1 MLTKQ
6 RRFLKRERLLFAL
19 SLPHSSRHY
28 NASLIEGR
36 APVTP
41 LPLPPPHEGAS
52 LLAPIIFLA
61 AAVIAVPLFNRLR
74 LGSVIGYLV
83 AGLIIGPSGF
93 AFFADPE
100 AILAFAELGI
110 VMLLFII
117 GLELKPSRLWSMR
130 RDIFG
135 FGLGQ
140 ILICGLALAGL
151 ALAADLTWQAAIIA
165 GAGLALSS
173 TAFAVPMMEDRNE
186 LTQPYGQR
194 AFAVLLM
201 QDLAIVPLLALVTL
215 LTPGEK
221 AHTGGWTETL
231 GIFIAVTIV
240 AVSARYLLNP
250 LFRILAKTNAHEV
263 MTAAALLMVLGAAFV
278 MQAAGLS
285 MAMGA
290 FLAGVLLAESSFR
303 HELEADIEP
312 FRGLLLGL
320 FFIAV
325 GMGINITLVLHHL
338 WAIAAIVIALMTT
351 KALIIFILS
360 RLTGS
365 SKADA
370 FRIAG
375 VLSQGGEFA
384 FVLFGAAATA
394 GIMSAENSN
403 ILIASVTLSL
413 ALTPLAFAVAHHLA
427 QPKSQAEEMEMDFTD
442 AKGKVVIIGFGRF
455 GQVVAQFLLSQGI
468 EVTAIE
474 RDVEQIRAASRFGF
488 RVYYGDG
495 TRLDVLRAAGASD
508 ATLIALCV
516 VKAEASDK
524 IVDLVKV
531 HFPLA
536 KLYVRAY
543 DRRQSLTMLRKNVDY
558 QIRDTYESAVRFGM
572 AALEA
577 LGIPQEEALEVE
589 EEIRRRDEERLAL
602 QLAEGEFLAGKN
614 LIFSS
619 AVKPEPLVKPKRA
632 PQALSTETEELT
644 KEPKGEDVVL

>member
-1 MLTKQ
+1 MT
-6 RRFLKRERLLFAL
+6 
-19 SLPHSSRHY
+19 
-28 NASLIEGR
+28 
-36 APVTP
+36 PVP
-41 LPLPPPHEGAS
+41 LPAPHEGAS
-52 LLAPIIFLA
+52 LLVPIIFLA
-61 AAVIAVPLFNRLR
+61 TAVIAVPLFKRLR
-74 LGSVIGYLV
+74 LGSVVGYLM
-83 AGLIIGPSGF
+83 AGLLIGPSGL
-93 AFFADPE
+93 AFFADPA
-100 AILAFAELGI
+100 AILTFAELGI

-140 ILICGLALAGL
+140 ILICGAALAGL
-151 ALAADLTWQAAIIA
+151 AFAADFIWQAAIIA

-173 TAFAVPMMEDRNE
+173 TAFAVPMMEERNE

-215 LTPGEK
+215 LTPGAK
-221 AHTGGWTETL
+221 ATTGGWTETL
-231 GIFIAVTIV
+231 GIFVAVGAV
-240 AVSARYLLNP
+240 VVSARYLLNP
-250 LFRILAKTNAHEV
+250 LFRILAKTDAHEV
-263 MTAAALLMVLGAAFV
+263 MTAAALLVVLGAAFI

-320 FFIAV
+320 FFIAI
-325 GMGINITLVLHHL
+325 GMGIDLSLVIHHL
-338 WAIAAIVIALMTT
+338 WYV
-351 KALIIFILS
+351 ALIVAGLMATKGAIIYVLS

-365 SKADA
+365 SNADA
-370 FRIAG
+370 LRIAG

-394 GIMSAENSN
+394 GVMSPENSS
-403 ILIASVTLSL
+403 ILIASVTISL
-413 ALTPLAFAVAHHLA
+413 ALTPLAFAVANHLA
-427 QPKSQAEEMEMDFTD
+427 QPKTPDEEMEMDFSD

-488 RVYYGDG
+488 RVFYGDG
-495 TRLDVLRAAGASD
+495 TRLDVLRAAGAGD

-516 VKAEASDK
+516 VKGEPSAK
-524 IVDLVKV
+524 IVDLAQA

-543 DRRQSLTMLRKNVDY
+543 DRRQALTLLKKNVDY
-558 QIRDTYESAVRFGM
+558 QIRETYESAVVFGV
-572 AALEA
+572 AALQA
-577 LGIPQEEALEVE
+577 LGFTPEETREVE
-589 EEIRRRDEERLAL
+589 ADMRRRDDERMAL
-602 QLAEGEFLAGKN
+602 QLAENELLAGKN
-614 LIFSS
+614 LMHTT
-619 AVKPEPLVKPKRA
+619 AVVPEPLVQPKKIAKP
-632 PQALSTETEELT
+632 LSPETEELT
-644 KEPKGEDVVL
+644 KKNESENVVL